1 MRYLKRKF
9 DAWLEQWLAN
19 PNRKPLLVK
28 GARQVGKTESI
39 RHFAQRHYKSVIEIN
54 FAFQPEF
61 RQITTDG
68 YKAASVIKRMSALDP
83 SLRFVPGGTLIFF
96 DEIQEFPDIATTF

>member
-9 DAWLEQWLAN
+9 DDWLEQWLAN

-39 RHFAQRHYKSVIEIN
+39 RHFAQRHYKSVIGILTLPHWS
-54 FAFQPEF
+54 AFLL
-61 RQITTDG
+61 
-68 YKAASVIKRMSALDP
+68 KRLLSTGVAQ
-83 SLRFVPGGTLIFF
+83 GG
-96 DEIQEFPDIATTF
+96 